1 MTKLEEKY
9 SNYASNIVDNSI
21 QSIGNTPLI
30 DLSNFIKESNVKI
43 YGKLES
49 VNPTGSV
56 KDRAARSLI
65 VDAEEKGLLKPGGT
79 ILEPTSGNTGLG
91 IAMIGRQKG
100 YQVKV
105 VMPESVP
112 PERVQLLEAFG
123 AEVIFSAHDKGTN
136 ESIALAK
143 DISEDNPTFYMPY
156 QYGNEAN
163 PKAHYLTTGPEI
175 IRDLPNVNIFVAGL
189 GTGGTLMGVGRCLKE
204 YNPEIK
210 IVATAPHPDD
220 KIQALRAIEDGYI
233 PPILDLD
240 KLDARILIEAEE
252 AFYWTRKL
260 LTDAGVFV
268 GVSSGATFATAI
280 KLQEKLKNSES
291 QSNIVV
297 MLADGGWK
305 YLSTGIYSENYTFK
319 RSEIEGKTWW

>member
-79 ILEPTSGNTGLG
+79 ILEPSSGNTGLG

-123 AEVIFSAHDKGTN
+123 AEVIFSALDKGTN

-143 DISEDNPTFYMPY
+143 EIAEDNPNFYMPY

-175 IRDLPNVNIFVAGL
+175 IRDLPNVDIFVAGL

-319 RSEIEGKTWW
+319 QSEIEGKTWW

>member
-1 MTKLEEKY
+1 M
-9 SNYASNIVDNSI
+9 DGSI
-21 QSIGNTPLI
+21 HAIGNTPLV
-30 DLSNFIKESNVKI
+30 DLSQMTPDSKVKI
-43 YGKLES
+43 FGKLES

-65 VDAEEKGLLKPGGT
+65 FDAEKQGLLNPGGT

-91 IAMIGRQKG
+91 LAMIGRQRG

-105 VMPESVP
+105 VMPASVP
-112 PERVQLLEAFG
+112 PERVQLLQAFG
-123 AEVIFSAHDKGTN
+123 AEVILSAADKGTN
-136 ESIALAK
+136 ESIILAK
-143 DISEDNPTFYMPY
+143 QIAMENPDYYMPY
-156 QYGNEAN
+156 QYGNQSN
-163 PKAHYLTTGPEI
+163 PNAHYLTTGPEI
-175 IRDLPNVNIFVAGL
+175 IKDLPGVDLFIAGL
-189 GTGGTLMGVGRCLKE
+189 GTGGTLMGVGKCLRE

-220 KIQALRAIEDGYI
+220 KVQGLRAIEDGYI

-240 KLDARILIEAEE
+240 QLDARILIEAEE

-268 GVSSGATFATAI
+268 GVSSGATYATARKI
-280 KLQEKLKNSES
+280 AEKFSKDDVR
-291 QSNIVV
+291 SNIVI

-305 YLSTGIYSENYTFK
+305 YLSTGIYSETFTFK
-319 RSEIEGKTWW
+319 QSDIEGKTWW

>member
-65 VDAEEKGLLKPGGT
+65 VAAEEKGLLKPGGT

-143 DISEDNPTFYMPY
+143 EIAEDNPNFYMPY

-175 IRDLPNVNIFVAGL
+175 IRDLPNVDIFVAGL
-189 GTGGTLMGVGRCLKE
+189 GTGGTLMGVCRCLKE

-319 RSEIEGKTWW
+319 QSEIEGKTWW

>member
-143 DISEDNPTFYMPY
+143 EIAEDNPNFYMPY

-175 IRDLPNVNIFVAGL
+175 IRDLPNVDIFVAGL

-268 GVSSGATFATAI
+268 GGSSGATFATAI

-319 RSEIEGKTWW
+319 QSEIDGKTWW